1 LDTHSIRTIFSK
13 SQPKHPRYTQR
24 ITTMHSIIR
33 VYVVMQLWI
42 GSSFGENISSIR
54 GSRVGEGRF
63 DNGVF
68 GERELSAS
76 SNLFKDSRIIGGQ
89 EAVEDRYSYSVS
101 LHGSRGHFCGG
112 SLIAKDMVLTAAH
125 CVSSDG
131 DEDIDVVIGRHD
143 FGDNDG
149 DVVGC
154 NKSKRHPNYKS
165 STDENDFA
173 LLYLVRPTTA
183 NVKLV
188 KLNNQA
194 NFPPVGATAFTMG
207 WGDTDARDDKMT
219 LPDELRVVAL
229 QVISNNECR
238 NAEGSV
244 GGYSDS
250 YEDYIFDEMLCTFT
264 NNKDACQG
272 DSGGP
277 LVIRGNDPNGA
288 GDVQVGIVSWGIGC
302 ATKVFPGVFSRV
314 SSAYN
319 WIKTTVCSDSD
330 VKPGHLCGT
339 KSPTPN
345 PTEHPTRRPTNQPT
359 RNPTNQ
365 PTSEPTNQP
374 TRKPTNQP
382 TSKPT
387 NRPTDAP
394 TSSPTNSPSGSPSAS
409 PSDVPSESP
418 TSSSQPSSFPSFFPT
433 SHPSSAPSFS
443 PTISDV
449 PSLQPSSA
457 PSLSSQPT
465 SAPSSTP
472 STLPSSTPT
481 ISSAPSSAP
490 SSSPTKSSQPSSFP
504 SSSPTAEP
512 SASPSTSPTKVP
524 TVSPAPT
531 ESLSPTEEKVILP
544 SDSLLIPASAIGAK
558 SGDAAKEG
566 DANGGSTMKAGSMIV
581 TVITTWGLIMMIE

>member
-1 LDTHSIRTIFSK
+1 MCAVFIFLIPFLSLLL
-13 SQPKHPRYTQR
+13 TC
-24 ITTMHSIIR
+24 
-33 VYVVMQLWI
+33 
-42 GSSFGENISSIR
+42 
-54 GSRVGEGRF
+54 
-63 DNGVF
+63 
-68 GERELSAS
+68 ELSHCDPS
-76 SNLFKDSRIIGGQ
+76 HQ
-89 EAVEDRYSYSVS
+89 QAVEDRYSYAVS
-101 LHGSRGHFCGG
+101 LHRSRGHFCGG
-112 SLIAKDMVLTAAH
+112 SLIAKDIVLTAAH

-131 DEDIDVVIGRHD
+131 NEDIEVVIGRHD
-143 FGDNDG
+143 FGDKDG

-154 NKSKRHPNYKS
+154 SKSKRHPNYKS

-173 LLYLVRPTTA
+173 LLYLNRPTTA

-188 KLNNQA
+188 KLNKQA
-194 NFPPVGATAFTMG
+194 NFPPVGATAYTMG
-207 WGDTDARDDKMT
+207 WGDTDAGDDKMS
-219 LPDELRVVAL
+219 LPDDLRVVGL

-264 NNKDACQG
+264 DNKDACQG

-288 GDVQVGIVSWGIGC
+288 GDMQVGVVSWGTGC

-345 PTEHPTRRPTNQPT
+345 PTKQPTRRPTNQPT
-359 RNPTNQ
+359 RNPTDQ
-365 PTSEPTNQP
+365 PTSKPTNQP
-374 TRKPTNQP
+374 TRKPTKKP

-394 TSSPTNSPSGSPSAS
+394 TSSPTDSPSGSPSAS
-409 PSDVPSESP
+409 PSDVPSVSP
-418 TSSSQPSSFPSFFPT
+418 TTSSQPSSSPSSVPT
-433 SHPSSAPSFS
+433 SAPSNSPSSS
-443 PTISDV
+443 PTISEV
-449 PSLQPSSA
+449 PSLQPSSS
-457 PSLSSQPT
+457 PSLSLQPT

-472 STLPSSTPT
+472 SRSPSSNPT
-481 ISSAPSSAP
+481 ISSAPSSMP
-490 SSSPTKSSQPSSFP
+490 SSSPTKSSQPSSYP
-504 SSSPTAEP
+504 SSPPTTEPTVSPSAEPTSTPTSNPLSTPSTSP
-512 SASPSTSPTKVP
+512 SASPTKMP

-531 ESLSPTEEKVILP
+531 NSLSPTEEKIVLP
-544 SDSLLIPASAIGAK
+544 SESLLIPASAIGAK
-558 SGDAAKEG
+558 SGNAAKDG
-566 DANGGSTMKAGSMIV
+566 DSNGAAMKAGSIFTTVIIAWVLIMIV
-581 TVITTWGLIMMIE
+581 A

>member
-1 LDTHSIRTIFSK
+1 MRSV
-13 SQPKHPRYTQR
+13 
-24 ITTMHSIIR
+24 IR
-33 VYVVMQLWI
+33 VYVVLQPLF
-42 GSSFGENISSIR
+42 GFSFSDNISWIR
-54 GSRVGEGRF
+54 GNWGGVGRF
-63 DNGVF
+63 DYGVV
-68 GERELSAS
+68 GERDLSTS
-76 SNLFKDSRIIGGQ
+76 SNLFKDTRIIGGQ
-89 EAVEDRYSYSVS
+89 EAVEDRYSYAVS

-112 SLIAKDMVLTAAH
+112 SLIAKDIVLTAAH

-131 DEDIDVVIGRHD
+131 NEDIEVVIGRHD

-154 NKSKRHPNYKS
+154 SKSKRHPNYKS

-173 LLYLVRPTTA
+173 LLYLNRPTTA

-188 KLNNQA
+188 KLNKQA
-194 NFPPVGATAFTMG
+194 NFPPVGATAYTMG
-207 WGDTDARDDKMT
+207 WGDTDAGDDKMS
-219 LPDELRVVAL
+219 LPDQLRVVGL

-264 NNKDACQG
+264 DNKDACQG

-288 GDVQVGIVSWGIGC
+288 GDMQVGVVSWGIGC

-345 PTEHPTRRPTNQPT
+345 PTKQPTRRPTNQPT
-359 RNPTNQ
+359 RNPTDQ
-365 PTSEPTNQP
+365 PTSKPTNQP
-374 TRKPTNQP
+374 TRKPTKKP

-394 TSSPTNSPSGSPSAS
+394 TSSPTDSPSGSPSAS
-409 PSDVPSESP
+409 PSDVPSVSP
-418 TSSSQPSSFPSFFPT
+418 TTSSQPSSSPSSVPT
-433 SHPSSAPSFS
+433 SAPSNSPSSS
-443 PTISDV
+443 PTISEV
-449 PSLQPSSA
+449 PSLQPSSSPSLSLQPSSA
-457 PSLSSQPT
+457 PS
-465 SAPSSTP
+465 STP
-472 STLPSSTPT
+472 SRSPSSNPT
-481 ISSAPSSAP
+481 ISSAPSSMP
-490 SSSPTKSSQPSSFP
+490 SSSPTKSSQPSSYP

-512 SASPSTSPTKVP
+512 TASPSAEPTSTPTSNPSSTPSTSPSASPTKMP

-531 ESLSPTEEKVILP
+531 ISLSPTEEKIVLP
-544 SDSLLIPASAIGAK
+544 SDSLLIPASAISAK
-558 SGDAAKEG
+558 SGNAAKDG
-566 DANGGSTMKAGSMIV
+566 DANAASMKAGSIF
-581 TVITTWGLIMMIE
+581 TAVITAWGLIMMVA